1 VFPCTLDTSG
11 ERLEFSRNSS
21 PACTVWDTL
30 FCFSRLPK
38 KAFQEEGELYYINSQ
53 FPYTPP
59 VDSGRRHPYLNNLDY
74 YPKFSSMMFMFS
86 HKSLKRY
93 HSFHNSGSRG
103 VLGPDFKVLF
113 FNDMIQ
119 ELVNYFYLGV
129 RDGKSAKRTVPVE
142 VIYSLVM

>member
-59 VDSGRRHPYLNNLDY
+59 VDSGRRHPYLNNLDIS
-74 YPKFSSMMFMFS
+74 KI
-86 HKSLKRY
+86 
-93 HSFHNSGSRG
+93 
-103 VLGPDFKVLF
+103 LF
-113 FNDMIQ
+113 
-119 ELVNYFYLGV
+119 LH
-129 RDGKSAKRTVPVE
+129 
-142 VIYSLVM
+142 IYVFLEICKTLA